1 MKNILIIILFFFI
14 FNKTYSIETK
24 IIYNIQN
31 EIITNIDIKN
41 EFKYLM
47 ALNNSLQELNK
58 EKILSIANESVIRGK
73 IKKIEIS
80 KQFKEIK
87 IKDEYRDLLLKNM
100 FLRLNLKS
108 LDEFE
113 IYLKNYGLTLD
124 LVKKKITID
133 ALWNELIFAK
143 YASQISINENIIRNK
158 VFKNSQIQ
166 TKEYKLSEI
175 IFEIENK
182 EDIKRKYNEITKSIM
197 EIGFANTASIY
208 SISDSSKTGGDIG
221 WVNESLLN
229 IKIKESVIGLKIGEI
244 SEPITLSTGVLLLK
258 VDDSNI
264 SDISIDLEVKF
275 EEAKNYERNRQL
287 RQYSNIY
294 YKKIKKN
301 IEFNE

>member
-1 MKNILIIILFFFI
+1 MKNFSIIILFFFI
-14 FNKTYSIETK
+14 FSKTYSIETK

-108 LDEFE
+108 LNEFE
-113 IYLKNYGLTLD
+113 IYLENYGLTLD

-158 VFKNSQIQ
+158 VFKNGQIK

-182 EDIKRKYNEITKSIM
+182 EDIQRRYNEITKSIT

-208 SISDSSKTGGDIG
+208 SISESGKTGGDIG
-221 WVNESLLN
+221 WVNESLLS
-229 IKIKESVIGLKIGEI
+229 IKIKEGVSGLKNGEI
-244 SEPITLSTGVLLLK
+244 SEPIILSTGALLLK

-264 SDISIDLEVKF
+264 SDLSIDLEVKF
-275 EEAKNYERNRQL
+275 KEAKNYERNRQL

-294 YKKIKKN
+294 YNKIKKN